1 MADRLRP
8 PGDEGVEPVSS
19 TSVRDDQV
27 PAGAGRSGDVKV
39 VPAASVLLL
48 RGAPLEVL
56 MIRRV
61 DSSSFM
67 PSAWVF
73 PGGVVDQIDQ
83 ELARDASDRERA
95 TMQLTAAREL
105 FEEAGVWL
113 GAPLEEPEPKRRRL
127 LAGSLNLR
135 QLLDEGNIDLER
147 LVLTSRWVTPA
158 GIPKRFD
165 TWFFLAEAPE
175 VCEPSAYEDEAADLT
190 WIRPSEALA
199 RHEAGGFTMVFPTIR
214 NLEAI
219 ASSSSVRAL
228 IESRRR
234 ATVPVTQPVL
244 VVEGRQKR
252 IVLPE

>member
-1 MADRLRP
+1 MADRLR
-8 PGDEGVEPVSS
+8 
-19 TSVRDDQV
+19 TSVSGAGPMSSSSVPESQL

-73 PGGVVDQIDQ
+73 PGGVVDQIDE
-83 ELARDASDRERA
+83 ELARDASDREGM

-113 GAPLEEPEPKRRRL
+113 GAQLEDAEPKRRRL
-127 LAGSLNLR
+127 LAGSLSLR
-135 QLLDEGNIDLER
+135 QLLDEGSLDLER

-158 GIPKRFD
+158 GIPRRFD

-190 WIRPSEALA
+190 WIQPSEALA
-199 RHEAGGFTMVFPTIR
+199 RNEAGGFTMVFPTIR
-214 NLEAI
+214 NLQAI

-228 IESRRR
+228 IESRRGV
-234 ATVPVTQPVL
+234 TIPVTQPVL
-244 VVEGRQKR
+244 VVEGGQKR
-252 IVLPE
+252 IVFPE

>member
-1 MADRLRP
+1 M
-8 PGDEGVEPVSS
+8 
-19 TSVRDDQV
+19 
-27 PAGAGRSGDVKV
+27 
-39 VPAASVLLL
+39 
-48 RGAPLEVL
+48 
-56 MIRRV
+56 
-61 DSSSFM
+61 
-67 PSAWVF
+67 
-73 PGGVVDQIDQ
+73 
-83 ELARDASDRERA
+83 
-95 TMQLTAAREL
+95 
-105 FEEAGVWL
+105 
-113 GAPLEEPEPKRRRL
+113 
-127 LAGSLNLR
+127 
-135 QLLDEGNIDLER
+135 
-147 LVLTSRWVTPA
+147 TPA